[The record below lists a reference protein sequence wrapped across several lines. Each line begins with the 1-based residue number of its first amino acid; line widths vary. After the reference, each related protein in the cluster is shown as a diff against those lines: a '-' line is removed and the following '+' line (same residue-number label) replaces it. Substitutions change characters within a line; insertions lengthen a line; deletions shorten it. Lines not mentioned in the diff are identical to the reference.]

1 MIMIENLIIEMREHS
16 VDHPLV
22 QVRITIMTM
31 ITIIIMMMIMMMIM
45 MENLIIQIREHPV
58 DHSLVHLLAES
69 FAVQLLCGKLL

>member
-1 MIMIENLIIEMREHS
+1 
-16 VDHPLV
+16 
-22 QVRITIMTM
+22 
-31 ITIIIMMMIMMMIM
+31 MMIM